1 MRTLI
6 AIPIIHTEMDMGSLL
21 DQIKQQYV
29 TRYGEGKWE
38 EHIRTIDEVW
48 VGIRKMIAA
57 LDLPFPRVRLY
68 QDGLPLCGKEVD
80 IVKEVAARG
89 STNHQLLLELMH
101 SGGQLMGTEDPRL
114 LVQEY
119 EFHRAGLGELK
130 PGQIEQRIDLSRRLL
145 FDRDHF
151 IAKRINSTLMTGEVG
166 VLFLGLAH
174 AVAPLLNADIVVQ
187 HMLVSP
193 NELRGKPP

>member
-80 IVKEVAARG
+80 IVKEVAAKG

-151 IAKRINSTLMTGEVG
+151 IASRINSTLMAGEVG